1 MSTSPMPTTSP
12 KVWTEVDLH
21 PDVIARLAAV
31 AQVITGGTRANLP
44 GAAIAIIGASK
55 VNGDFLDQAGP
66 PLKLVARHGIGYND
80 VDVPAATARGILA
93 TNTPDGPTEP
103 TAEHTVALL
112 LAVAKWIVKGD
123 MHLRNNRPYTRATL
137 RGVEV
142 RDMTLGIVG
151 FGRIGRRVAEICG
164 LGLRMR
170 VVVFDPYLPVGSA
183 APDYVTLVGDL
194 DTLLTQADFLT
205 LHTPLTPETRHF
217 IGERELRLLKPGSY
231 LINASRGPVLDE
243 AALIRALEEGHLAG
257 AGLDVFDPEPPH
269 SDNPLLHMD
278 NVAVTPHSAGNTIQ
292 GSIRT
297 GQMLVEQ
304 VLSVLRGER
313 PPDLLN
319 PEAWPG
325 RVGGQVR

>member
-1 MSTSPMPTTSP
+1 MSTTTTPASKP
-12 KVWTEVDLH
+12 KVWTEVELH
-21 PDVIARLAAV
+21 SSVVARLTEV
-31 AQVITGGTRANLP
+31 AEVISGGTQATLP
-44 GAAIAIIGASK
+44 GVDIAIIGASK
-55 VNGDFLDQAGP
+55 VNGAFLDHAGP

-112 LAVAKWIVKGD
+112 LAAAKWIVKGD
-123 MHLRNNRPYTRATL
+123 MYLRNNRPYTRSTL

-142 RDMTLGIVG
+142 RDLTLGIVG
-151 FGRIGRRVAEICG
+151 FGRIGKRVAEICG

-170 VVVFDPYLPVGSA
+170 VVVFDPFLPVGSA
-183 APDYVTLVGDL
+183 APAYVELVGDL

-205 LHTPLTPETRHF
+205 LHTPLTPETHHL
-217 IGERELRLLKPGSY
+217 ISTRELHLLKPGSY
-231 LINASRGPVLDE
+231 VINASRGPVLDE
-243 AALIRALEEGHLAG
+243 AALIAALQEGHLAG
-257 AGLDVFDPEPPH
+257 AGLDVFDPEPLHP
-269 SDNPLLHMD
+269 DNPLLKME
-278 NVAVTPHSAGNTIQ
+278 NVIVTPHSAGNTLQ

-304 VLSVLRGER
+304 VLHVLRGER

-325 RVGGQVR
+325 RMQR

>member
-1 MSTSPMPTTSP
+1 MSTTTATGKP
-12 KVWTEVDLH
+12 KVWTEVELH
-21 PDVIARLAAV
+21 PSVVARLTEV
-31 AQVITGGTRANLP
+31 AEVITAGTQATLP
-44 GAAIAIIGASK
+44 GVDIAIIGASK
-55 VNGDFLDQAGP
+55 VNGAFLDHAGP
-66 PLKLVARHGIGYND
+66 HLKLVARHGIGYND

-112 LAVAKWIVKGD
+112 LAAAKWIVKGD
-123 MHLRNNRPYTRATL
+123 MYLRNNRPYTRSTL

-142 RDMTLGIVG
+142 RDLTLGIVG
-151 FGRIGRRVAEICG
+151 FGRIGKRVAEICG

-170 VVVFDPYLPVGSA
+170 VVVFDPFLPVGSA
-183 APDYVTLVGDL
+183 APAYVELVGDL

-205 LHTPLTPETRHF
+205 LHTPLTPETHHLISR
-217 IGERELRLLKPGSY
+217 RELHLLKPGSY
-231 LINASRGPVLDE
+231 VINASRGPVLDE
-243 AALIRALEEGHLAG
+243 AALIAALQEGHLAG

-269 SDNPLLHMD
+269 PDNPLLKME
-278 NVAVTPHSAGNTIQ
+278 NVIVTPHSAGNTVQ

-304 VLSVLRGER
+304 VLHVLRGER

-325 RVGGQVR
+325 RMQR

>member
-1 MSTSPMPTTSP
+1 MSTLPTGKP
-12 KVWTEVDLH
+12 KVWTEVELH
-21 PDVIARLAAV
+21 PSVV
-31 AQVITGGTRANLP
+31 AQLTEVAEVISGGTQATLP
-44 GAAIAIIGASK
+44 SVDIAIIGASK
-55 VNGDFLDQAGP
+55 VNGAFLDHAGP
-66 PLKLVARHGIGYND
+66 QLKLVARHGIGYND
-80 VDVPAATARGILA
+80 VDVPAATARGVLA

-112 LAVAKWIVKGD
+112 LAAAKWIVKGD
-123 MHLRNNRPYTRATL
+123 LYLRNNRPYTRSTL

-142 RDMTLGIVG
+142 RDLTLGIVG

-183 APDYVTLVGDL
+183 APSYVELVGDL

-205 LHTPLTPETRHF
+205 LHTPLTPETHHF
-217 IGERELRLLKPGSY
+217 IGARELHLLKPGSY
-231 LINASRGPVLDE
+231 VINASRGPVLDE
-243 AALIRALEEGHLAG
+243 AALIQALQEGHLAG

-269 SDNPLLHMD
+269 PDNPLLQME
-278 NVAVTPHSAGNTIQ
+278 NVVVTPHSAGNTVQ

-304 VLSVLRGER
+304 VLHVLRGER

-325 RVGGQVR
+325 RMQK

>member
-1 MSTSPMPTTSP
+1 MSTTTTPTSKP
-12 KVWTEVDLH
+12 KVWTEVELH
-21 PDVIARLAAV
+21 SSVVARLTEV
-31 AQVITGGTRANLP
+31 AEVISGGTQATLP
-44 GAAIAIIGASK
+44 GVDIAIIGASK
-55 VNGDFLDQAGP
+55 VNGAFLDHAGP
-66 PLKLVARHGIGYND
+66 QLKLVARHGIGYND
-80 VDVPAATARGILA
+80 VDVPAATALGILA

-112 LAVAKWIVKGD
+112 LAAAKWIVKGD
-123 MHLRNNRPYTRATL
+123 MYLRNNRPYTRSTL

-142 RDMTLGIVG
+142 RDLTLGIVG
-151 FGRIGRRVAEICG
+151 FGRIGKRVAEICG

-170 VVVFDPYLPVGSA
+170 VVVFDPFLPVGSA
-183 APDYVTLVGDL
+183 APAYVELVGDL

-205 LHTPLTPETRHF
+205 LHTPLTPETHHLISR
-217 IGERELRLLKPGSY
+217 RELHLLKPGSY
-231 LINASRGPVLDE
+231 VINASRGPVLDE
-243 AALIRALEEGHLAG
+243 AALIAALQEGHLAG

-269 SDNPLLHMD
+269 PDSPLLKME
-278 NVAVTPHSAGNTIQ
+278 NVIVTPHSAGNTVQ

-304 VLSVLRGER
+304 VLHVLRGER

-325 RVGGQVR
+325 RMQR

>member
-1 MSTSPMPTTSP
+1 MSTTTTPTSKP
-12 KVWTEVDLH
+12 KVWTEVELH
-21 PDVIARLAAV
+21 PSVVARLTEV
-31 AQVITGGTRANLP
+31 AEVISGGTQATLP
-44 GAAIAIIGASK
+44 GVDIAIIGASK
-55 VNGDFLDQAGP
+55 VNGAFLDHAGP
-66 PLKLVARHGIGYND
+66 QLKLVARHGIGYND

-112 LAVAKWIVKGD
+112 LAAAKWIVKGD
-123 MHLRNNRPYTRATL
+123 MYLRNNRPYTRSTL

-142 RDMTLGIVG
+142 RDLTLGIVG
-151 FGRIGRRVAEICG
+151 FGRIGKRVAEICG

-170 VVVFDPYLPVGSA
+170 VVVFDPFLPVGSA
-183 APDYVTLVGDL
+183 APAYVELVGDL

-205 LHTPLTPETRHF
+205 LHTPLTPETHHLISR
-217 IGERELRLLKPGSY
+217 RELHLLKPGSY
-231 LINASRGPVLDE
+231 VINASRGPVLDE
-243 AALIRALEEGHLAG
+243 AALIAALQEGHLAG

-269 SDNPLLHMD
+269 PDNPLLKME
-278 NVAVTPHSAGNTIQ
+278 NVIVTPHSAGNTLQ

-304 VLSVLRGER
+304 VLHVLRGER

-325 RVGGQVR
+325 RMQR